1 MASMVEKVE
10 KVDIVW
16 PKPETKYF
24 EILKSIDTL
33 SKNSTGGRVP
43 LGEIY
48 VVIKGARES
57 LREILWLLKNK
68 GLVETPMRGFY
79 GLTDAGREVIVSH
92 AEQG

>member
-43 LGEIY
+43 LG
-48 VVIKGARES
+48 
-57 LREILWLLKNK
+57 
-68 GLVETPMRGFY
+68 
-79 GLTDAGREVIVSH
+79 
-92 AEQG
+92 